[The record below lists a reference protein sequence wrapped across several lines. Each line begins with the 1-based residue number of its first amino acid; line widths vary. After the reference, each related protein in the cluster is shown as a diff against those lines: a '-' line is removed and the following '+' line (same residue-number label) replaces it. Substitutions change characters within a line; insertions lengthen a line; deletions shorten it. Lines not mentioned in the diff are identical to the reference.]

1 MKNTLLLSLIFV
13 ANLYSVTAQETYT
26 LYLNGEAHE
35 IELNENYTKKIG
47 KEEIEF
53 QLKAKDTLYY
63 EDELMRFAYLRL
75 NPISKVE
82 LDETIDQIM
91 MMTAEGTG
99 VIVQKYLSINPI
111 FLNEMMLNEVTKESL
126 NYGFDLKRDEYQ
138 KTLKSG
144 QTLTVQNATL
154 TYKDE
159 VNIYEV
165 ATIGG
170 NDQGIMVMTIAMDN
184 NPDTMGKQ
192 LINLLW
198 STLEYKD

>member
-13 ANLYSVTAQETYT
+13 ANLYSLTAQETFT

-63 EDELMRFAYLRL
+63 EDELMKFAYLRL

-91 MMTAEGTG
+91 IMTAEGTG

-184 NPDTMGKQ
+184 NPDIIGKQ

>member
-1 MKNTLLLSLIFV
+1 MKKNYLLGLFLL
-13 ANLYSVTAQETYT
+13 ANLYSAIAQETYT

-47 KEEIEF
+47 KENIEF

-63 EDELMRFAYLRL
+63 EDDLMRFAYLRL

-82 LDETIDQIM
+82 IDETIDQIM

-99 VIVQKYLSINPI
+99 VIVQKYLTINPI
-111 FLNEMMLNEVTKESL
+111 YLNEMMLNEVTKESL

-170 NDQGIMVMTIAMDN
+170 NDQGIMIMSIAMDD
-184 NPDTMGKQ
+184 NPNTMGKQ